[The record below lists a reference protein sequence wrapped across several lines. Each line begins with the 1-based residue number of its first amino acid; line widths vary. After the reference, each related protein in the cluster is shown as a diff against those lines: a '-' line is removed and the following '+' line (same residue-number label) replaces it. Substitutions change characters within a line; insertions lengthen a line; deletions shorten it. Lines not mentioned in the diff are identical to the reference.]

1 MEAAE
6 VLIVDAKCLG
16 KHTPMDVWIIGAGRF
31 GLRAL
36 CKLRNR
42 IDARYVIIDRNPM
55 TCEDA
60 QVLAEDIVCQNGI
73 DYLSVRLKR
82 MGGPK
87 WIIPAVPVHLVYE
100 WLCRQ
105 LEGVKII
112 RPMILP
118 MTIATGFPNP
128 MRGKNGELY
137 LSNADFMCP
146 TNCTEPDRICS
157 YTGKARPC
165 ILYQKLK
172 DFRHDRFRSI
182 VVRSRQLAPGVGGY
196 TPRDLFNALDDVL
209 SADGPV
215 LMSTAC
221 KCHGVMNAF
230 SVESV
235 NRGTEGPVK
244 RSVSA
249 PMVIT

>member
-1 MEAAE
+1 
-6 VLIVDAKCLG
+6 
-16 KHTPMDVWIIGAGRF
+16 MDVWIIGAGRF

-42 IDARYVIIDRNPM
+42 IEARYVIVDRNPM

-60 QVLAEDIVCQNGI
+60 QVLAEDIVCRNGI
-73 DYLSVRLKR
+73 DYLSERLKR

-87 WIIPAVPVHLVYE
+87 WIVPAVPVHLVFE
-100 WLCRQ
+100 WLRRQ
-105 LEGVKII
+105 LDGVKVI
-112 RPMILP
+112 RPMPVPL
-118 MTIATGFPNP
+118 TIATGFPNP

-146 TNCTEPDRICS
+146 ANCTEPDLICS

-165 ILYQKLK
+165 ILYQELR

-196 TPRDLFNALDDVL
+196 TPQDLFNALDQVL

-235 NRGTEGPVK
+235 AGVSEAADK
-244 RSVSA
+244 RPASASASLSV
-249 PMVIT
+249 T